1 MASLLESRNFPL
13 ILVNSLR
20 VVGDLNTVVLCSY
33 PLNRERGLA
42 ALRFL
47 GAVLDGKAVEELIA
61 ASGIEEFVT
70 FLETF
75 RTVKEW
81 ARRMN

>member
-1 MASLLESRNFPL
+1 
-13 ILVNSLR
+13 
-20 VVGDLNTVVLCSY
+20 
-33 PLNRERGLA
+33 LNRERGLA